1 MLPTNSRLESTVE
14 PAEVQLE
21 MTETRE
27 SDRLTEVEPQ
37 ITPSIMEESPAQ
49 IEEDKQVLVA
59 LQVRL
64 LISSISYLLTVKQ

>member
-1 MLPTNSRLESTVE
+1 MLPTNSWLESTVE

>member
-59 LQVRL
+59 LQVRP
-64 LISSISYLLTVKQ
+64 LISHFLTY

>member
-37 ITPSIMEESPAQ
+37 ITPSIMEESPAR

>member
-1 MLPTNSRLESTVE
+1 MLSTNSRLESTVE